1 MGILS
6 AFGKSTA
13 PLFLT
18 PTLVNLASQAVNAK
32 SVWPI
37 SCLGPLAASAMS
49 AARTSTRSPSGSCQA
64 RPHRLPTRICL
75 QYNNAPWCTMAGHT
89 SPDSRVYSLCLR
101 QRHSQVQLGDREEG
115 IAQDDILCRAM
126 SRRCVQDREI
136 KLDDTAKAKSR
147 GSGVGHHGN
156 RITPGG
162 GVSLHTFEDK
172 QRLGLSLLR
181 NALERDL
188 HHVP

>member
-89 SPDSRVYSLCLR
+89 SPDSRVYSLR
-101 QRHSQVQLGDREEG
+101 V
-115 IAQDDILCRAM
+115 LCRAM